1 MKKFATFLL
10 LIALLASMAS
20 CGKTEQT
27 TDESTNDNAIVQE
40 TEETSP
46 FVDDDLP
53 ELDYDG
59 RTATFYIGDYNN
71 AFWNDF
77 YAESINGERLN
88 DTIYESIQDVN
99 ERLGVSL
106 QHIQDS
112 FGWPVTDHTAR
123 VTNLIMAGDKSFDVL
138 FSVNNF
144 AAEQI
149 TSPLFTNLADTPHVD
164 LSKPWYNQSIPD
176 ALPTDD
182 VWFVIGDS
190 GLGNVKHTF
199 CVFFNTDLMAANGID
214 TDLYSLVDE
223 GKWTLDAFT
232 KIAQQGYVDTNGNT
246 EKDEGD
252 SYGLTLG
259 DSNKIT
265 GFLSSLDVQMVSLT
279 DNGYKVEYGN
289 EKAVNAFEKVYAL
302 INENTSVAPVFG
314 NNAEHPEW
322 QIPTGGGNY
331 ASINFIE
338 NKSLMSC
345 SLICD
350 AVTIMP
356 EIDFSCGI
364 VPYPKYDEAQKEYQ
378 SFLQRSCYVLIPTT
392 ADAEFS
398 GALLEAWS
406 SQAYRRIMPEY
417 FETALKTRY
426 SQDSDTGRMFDLI
439 RNSIIYDPGQVFA
452 SFLGTPSSK
461 LKDNIMFGNSDWVS
475 GIAANENVWQTALDD
490 LWESVTSN
498 N

>member
-88 DTIYESIQDVN
+88 DTIYESIQHVN

-149 TSPLFTNLADTPHVD
+149 TSPLFMNLADTPHVD

-246 EKDEGD
+246 EKAEGD

-259 DSNKIT
+259 DGNKIT
-265 GFLSSLDVQMVSLT
+265 GFLSSLDVQMVSRT
-279 DNGYKVEYGN
+279 DNGYKIEYGN

-322 QIPTGGGNY
+322 QIPTGGG
-331 ASINFIE
+331 
-338 NKSLMSC
+338 K
-345 SLICD
+345 
-350 AVTIMP
+350 
-356 EIDFSCGI
+356 
-364 VPYPKYDEAQKEYQ
+364 
-378 SFLQRSCYVLIPTT
+378 
-392 ADAEFS
+392 
-398 GALLEAWS
+398 
-406 SQAYRRIMPEY
+406 
-417 FETALKTRY
+417 FETK
-426 SQDSDTGRMFDLI
+426 
-439 RNSIIYDPGQVFA
+439 
-452 SFLGTPSSK
+452 
-461 LKDNIMFGNSDWVS
+461 VS
-475 GIAANENVWQTALDD
+475 AE
-490 LWESVTSN
+490 
-498 N
+498 